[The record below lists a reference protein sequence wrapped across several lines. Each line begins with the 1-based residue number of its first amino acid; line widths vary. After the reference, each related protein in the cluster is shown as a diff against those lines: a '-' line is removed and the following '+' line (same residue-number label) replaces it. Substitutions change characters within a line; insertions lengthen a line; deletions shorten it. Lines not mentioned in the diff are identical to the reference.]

1 MLLFLEIMLDGGV
14 DMSATFDSFKSCS
27 HLLTS
32 DSRSFKSE
40 RNVLI
45 YHDDMLAEP
54 VMRRICDQEVAG
66 SIPGR
71 IACGVGWAV

>member
-1 MLLFLEIMLDGGV
+1 MLDGGI

-27 HLLTS
+27 HLLKCEG
-32 DSRSFKSE
+32 RSFKSE

-54 VMRRICDQEVAG
+54 VMHQICDPEVAG
-66 SIPGR
+66 SFPGR
-71 IACGVGWAV
+71 GDAVQRLWAS